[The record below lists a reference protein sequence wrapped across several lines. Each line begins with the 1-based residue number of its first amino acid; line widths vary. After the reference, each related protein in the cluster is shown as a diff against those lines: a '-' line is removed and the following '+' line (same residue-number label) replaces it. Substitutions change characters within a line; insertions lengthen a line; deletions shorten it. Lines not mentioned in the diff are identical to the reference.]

1 MNNIAEPCTQERAAE
16 GTSRALNARGL
27 ADACKALSH
36 PVRVKILQHLQ
47 SIDRCICGEI
57 VDILSLAQSTVSQHL
72 KSLKEAGFVQGTVEG
87 PRTCYCIDR
96 QFLNRFKEL
105 VNEL

>member
-1 MNNIAEPCTQERAAE
+1 MNTDTEPCTQGRAAGE
-16 GTSRALNARGL
+16 TSRALNVEGL

-36 PVRVKILQHLQ
+36 PVRVKILQHLKR
-47 SIDRCICGEI
+47 IDRCICGEI
-57 VDILSLAQSTVSQHL
+57 VDILPLAQSTVSQHL
-72 KSLKEAGFVQGTVEG
+72 KSLKQAGFVQGTVEG

-105 VNEL
+105 VNRL